1 MTQLERGEGGG
12 VIEKERERRRDGERR
27 GGGWSDGERGGRDED
42 RQTDRQRLNFEINV
56 RILGPTHRRSSFPV
70 FEKDR
75 EDTLNMILLLLFSK
89 RRVPTSV
96 TSFFRLTSGV
106 PSAA

>member
-1 MTQLERGEGGG
+1 M
-12 VIEKERERRRDGERR
+12 EREREGDGGMERE
-27 GGGWSDGERGGRDED
+27 GGEMER
-42 RQTDRQRLNFEINV
+42 DRQRLNFEINV
-56 RILGPTHRRSSFPV
+56 RILGPTHLRSSFPD